1 MMTTAKFLHALLSVV
16 GISAGQLLLK
26 VAAVH
31 LQSGTG
37 WEMSLAGVR
46 INAWL
51 IAGITVLGLSTLVW
65 LSVLRTVPLNYAY
78 PVMALAFIVVPAMS
92 FLVLGEPLSLKL
104 GLGSLLIAAG
114 LAVIYV

>member
-1 MMTTAKFLHALLSVV
+1 MTTAKFLQALLSVV

-26 VAAVH
+26 IAAVN
-31 LQSGTG
+31 LQNGTG
-37 WEMSLAGVR
+37 WEMAVAGFR
-46 INAWL
+46 FNGWL
-51 IAGITVLGLSTLVW
+51 IGGVAVLGISTLVW
-65 LSVLRTVPLNYAY
+65 LSVLRTVPLNFAY

-92 FLVLGEPLSLKL
+92 FFVLGEPLSLKL